1 MLMNMLQ
8 FHLVLNLLPV
18 KLVLLRL
25 ALGVLGLCLLINL
38 HGDALVTQ
46 SVLSDLKEL
55 VFP

>member
-8 FHLVLNLLPV
+8 FLLVLNLLPV